1 MSGRL
6 KGKVA
11 AITGAAS
18 GFGATAARRFA
29 AEGAKV
35 VLGDIQIDAGEAIAA
50 EIGDAAIFQEC
61 NVTSEDHVSG
71 LVDTA
76 ISRFG
81 KLDIMYNNAGIV
93 GAAGPIATTP
103 ADEWHFTLD
112 ILINGVFYG
121 VKHAARVMV
130 PNEAG
135 SIINMAST
143 AGILGGQGPHAYAT
157 SKHAVIGLTK
167 NTAAELARYGI
178 RVNAIAPAGMATPWW
193 LDSVATPTTLRPPKR
208 SWLCH
213 RHSKGALAYLR
224 MSLMQLFGSRATRR
238 VIHLAIRSRRM
249 LVLPSV
255 PGRCLTF
262 LVNIC
267 RLSEKPASGVSK
279 ASKLASMM
287 IETPRL
293 PRWG

>member
-6 KGKVA
+6 EGKVA

-35 VLGDIQIDAGEAIAA
+35 VLGDIQLDAGQAIAA
-50 EIGDAAIFQEC
+50 EIGDAAVFQEC

-76 ISRFG
+76 VSKFG

-178 RVNAIAPAGMATPWW
+178 RVNAIAPAGMATPM
-193 LDSVATPTTLRPPKR
+193 VAGLRGDPNDLETTKAQLAMSSPLRGRPGLPEDVVNA
-208 SWLCH
+208 
-213 RHSKGALAYLR
+213 ALW
-224 MSLMQLFGSRATRR
+224 
-238 VIHLAIRSRRM
+238 
-249 LVLPSV
+249 
-255 PGRCLTF
+255 
-262 LVNIC
+262 
-267 RLSEKPASGVSK
+267 
-279 ASKLASMM
+279 LASDEAGYTSGHTLTTDAGLTIGTGQVSDIFGQYMPLVREAGKRG
-287 IETPRL
+287 IE
-293 PRWG
+293 GE